1 MTSRAAALVPELQ
14 RCIDSNRELAEQLY
28 VLVQTGVEHV
38 SLQDHRKM
46 LKHCRFI
53 LDYLFSVISN
63 AGQNLPQHDIEQFS
77 QMLGSCKIDQDLVS
91 ERLLQIEKLPA
102 FAAILSAIPKDKRSW
117 VSIDQQKSY
126 FLNHWLKE
134 APIVFS
140 SRDEEGIHKPTEQ
153 GQQLHK
159 AAEREGR
166 PPDAPKGS
174 KIVDPTRQT
183 AASGICKPPVT
194 ASQAADLAQHVLPH
208 RATSTPL
215 PVFPKSSACLP
226 LLGNQIQQRKPGSS
240 EVPRVDSNQST
251 RSNSIIG
258 ISARHGEIPQ
268 SAAIASP
275 DTAQSTSS
283 HGTKRKRRRVRSG
296 KGSSTGESVS
306 HGETPKSAAIALP
319 DTRQSTA
326 PPKKK
331 RRQRRPGVARLR
343 RRLEAVKTMPKV
355 TNQDITTDVN
365 KRPVSEEIDDSGNS
379 RPVKRGRM
387 DDLTGSQQEQSP
399 IQEPASQDP
408 GLSSPL
414 RRYEGKKHLTQV
426 ELASLKAYTLGLL
439 RDLQAEAGGVAP
451 VNVSISEAKPPLRRS
466 KAKDFF

>member
-63 AGQNLPQHDIEQFS
+63 AGQILPQHEIEQFS

-102 FAAILSAIPKDKRSW
+102 FAAILSAVPKDKRSW

-134 APIVFS
+134 APVVFS
-140 SRDEEGIHKPTEQ
+140 SRDEEGTHKPTEP

-174 KIVDPTRQT
+174 ESVDPTRQT
-183 AASGICKPPVT
+183 AAPGISIPPLT
-194 ASQAADLAQHVLPH
+194 ASQAANLAQYALPH
-208 RATSTPL
+208 PATPTSQPL
-215 PVFPKSSACLP
+215 FPKSSTGLP
-226 LLGNQIQQRKPGSS
+226 LLGNEIQRQNPASG
-240 EVPRVDSNQST
+240 EVPRIDSNKST
-251 RSNSIIG
+251 RSNSTIRK
-258 ISARHGEIPQ
+258 SAPHGEIPQ
-268 SAAIASP
+268 STAIASP
-275 DTAQSTSS
+275 DTTQSTSS
-283 HGTKRKRRRVRSG
+283 HGTKGKRRRVRSG
-296 KGSSTGESVS
+296 KGSSTGESIS
-306 HGETPKSAAIALP
+306 HGETPKSVAIALP
-319 DTRQSTA
+319 DPTQSTA

-331 RRQRRPGVARLR
+331 RRQRRPGAARLR
-343 RRLEAVKTMPKV
+343 RRLGVVKTMPKV
-355 TNQDITTDVN
+355 TNRDITTDVN

-387 DDLTGSQQEQSP
+387 DDLTGSQQGQGP
-399 IQEPASQDP
+399 IQELAAQDP

-466 KAKDFF
+466 KAEDFF

>member
-1 MTSRAAALVPELQ
+1 MTSRAGALVPELQ
-14 RCIDSNRELAEQLY
+14 RCIDSNRDLAEQLY

-46 LKHCRFI
+46 LKHCRRI

-63 AGQNLPQHDIEQFS
+63 VGQNLQQHGIEQFS
-77 QMLGSCKIDQDLVS
+77 QILGSCKIDQDLVS

-102 FAAILSAIPKDKRSW
+102 FAAILGAVPKDKRSW

-126 FLNHWLKE
+126 FLNHWLNE

-140 SRDEEGIHKPTEQ
+140 SRDEEGTHKPTEQ

-174 KIVDPTRQT
+174 NSVHSNRQT
-183 AASGICKPPVT
+183 AAPGICKFPLT
-194 ASQAADLAQHVLPH
+194 ASQAAVLAQDVMPH
-208 RATSTPL
+208 RATPTPL

-226 LLGNQIQQRKPGSS
+226 LLGNHIQQNPASG
-240 EVPRVDSNQST
+240 EVPRVDSNKST
-251 RSNSIIG
+251 RSNSTIG
-258 ISARHGEIPQ
+258 KSAPRGEIPQ

-275 DTAQSTSS
+275 DTTQSTSS
-283 HGTKRKRRRVRSG
+283 HGTKRKRQRVRSG

-319 DTRQSTA
+319 DTKQSTA

-343 RRLEAVKTMPKV
+343 RRLEAVKRMPKV
-355 TNQDITTDVN
+355 TNQDITTEVT
-365 KRPVSEEIDDSGNS
+365 KHPVSEETDDSGNS

-387 DDLTGSQQEQSP
+387 DDLTGSQQGQGP

-414 RRYEGKKHLTQV
+414 RWYEGKKHLTQV

-439 RDLQAEAGGVAP
+439 RDLQAGAGGVAP
-451 VNVSISEAKPPLRRS
+451 VNVSIPEAKPPLRRS
-466 KAKDFF
+466 KAEDFF